1 MNLVC
6 RNVMRLSASLRN
18 GKPNQGPQVFLRDT
32 ARHFSSETEEQKD
45 PSIDQKKEPSIDPFL
60 QRSSSGFTYG
70 RLVGSPRNTIKTDII
85 NLLEG
90 CNVTLQD
97 IKFEY
102 NREYAPTSVMV
113 KFPSR
118 AGFDA
123 AIRLIGRKGRLYR
136 LDKADRSQWDFLTSY
151 DGKVA
156 LLQGIPRNALPD
168 DVERFLSGCDF
179 DASSIQMFVRQAF
192 PDPIRLALVNFPSPT
207 QAMHA
212 ALVKNRSFCLNNQIS
227 VRVLQ

>member
-1 MNLVC
+1 MNLLG
-6 RNVMRLSASLRN
+6 RNVLRLSASLRN
-18 GKPNQGPQVFLRDT
+18 GKPNQQGLQVILRET
-32 ARHFSSETEEQKD
+32 PRNFSSETEEQ
-45 PSIDQKKEPSIDPFL
+45 KEPSIDPFL
-60 QRSSSGFTYG
+60 QRSSSGMVFG

-90 CNVTLQD
+90 CNLTPED

-102 NREYAPTSVMV
+102 NRAYAPSSVMV
-113 KFPSR
+113 RFPSR
-118 AGFDA
+118 AGYDS

-136 LDKADRSQWDFLTSY
+136 LDKADRSQWELLTSY

-156 LLQGIPRNALPD
+156 LLQGIPRNALPE

-179 DASSIQMFVRQAF
+179 DASSIQMFLRPAF
-192 PDPIRLALVNFPSPT
+192 PDPMRLALVNFPSQT

-212 ALVKNRSFCLNNQIS
+212 ALVKNRSFCLNNQVA

>member
-1 MNLVC
+1 MYSLS
-6 RNVMRLSASLRN
+6 RNVMRLSASLHN
-18 GKPNQGPQVFLRDT
+18 GKPNQEGLQVLLWET
-32 ARHFSSETEEQKD
+32 PRHFSSESEE
-45 PSIDQKKEPSIDPFL
+45 PKKEPSIDPFL
-60 QRSSSGFTYG
+60 QRSSSGITFG

-90 CNVTLQD
+90 CNLTPQD

-102 NREYAPTSVMV
+102 NRAYSPTSVMV
-113 KFPSR
+113 QFPSR
-118 AGFDA
+118 AVFDS
-123 AIRLIGRKGRLYR
+123 AIRSIGRKGRLYR
-136 LDKADRSQWDFLTSY
+136 LDKADRSQWDLLTAY

-156 LLQGIPRNALPD
+156 LLQGLPRNALPE

-179 DASSIQMFVRQAF
+179 DASSLQMFVRPAF
-192 PDPIRLALVNFPSPT
+192 PDPIRLALVNFPSQT

-212 ALVKNRSFCLNNQIS
+212 ALVKNRSFCLNNQVT